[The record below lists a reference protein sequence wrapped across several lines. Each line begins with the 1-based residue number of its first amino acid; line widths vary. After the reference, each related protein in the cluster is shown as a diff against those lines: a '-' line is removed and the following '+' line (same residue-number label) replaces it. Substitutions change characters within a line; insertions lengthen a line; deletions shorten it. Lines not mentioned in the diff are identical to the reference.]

1 MVAQY
6 RRSIL
11 YVHSVTNKCRL
22 NVPSGTIKRRL
33 NARPRPHVYIAH
45 SAPCAQGVP
54 SAKHEVCCV
63 QKACRLQNCHTH
75 NVHTNVHTTY
85 NKHTMYTQTHISHF
99 QTHKHTDTI
108 FIIKRSPATLMNI
121 KGSIK
126 GRSSSS
132 LLMSGVE

>member
-11 YVHSVTNKCRL
+11 YVHSVTNKRRL

-33 NARPRPHVYIAH
+33 NARPRSHAYIAH
-45 SAPCAQGVP
+45 SA
-54 SAKHEVCCV
+54 VCRV
-63 QKACRLQNCHTH
+63 QKACRLQNCHIH
-75 NVHTNVHTTY
+75 NVHTNIHTTY

-108 FIIKRSPATLMNI
+108 FIIKRSPATFYFIYM
-121 KGSIK
+121 K
-126 GRSSSS
+126 RDWAEHRCY
-132 LLMSGVE
+132 VEALSHTTYTIVLT